1 MMFAGYFGNWFA
13 NYFGDDEDE
22 PAPEPESD
30 FRRVAYGPQPRRD
43 PPRFSPVMA
52 ACMLWVGAQQ
62 SGLSSR
68 NDMTSNTLH
77 GKA

>member
-1 MMFAGYFGNWFA
+1 MSLLVRRHFLRSRPVP
-13 NYFGDDEDE
+13 
-22 PAPEPESD
+22 PAPSQ
-30 FRRVAYGPQPRRD
+30 GPYHGPTPPRRE
-43 PPRFSPVMA
+43 PRMSPVMA

>member
-1 MMFAGYFGNWFA
+1 MASAWGGSWGSAWLNSWGA
-13 NYFGDDEDE
+13 Q
-22 PAPEPESD
+22 AQPEPSPSTG
-30 FRRVAYGPQPRRD
+30 RYHGPPNPPRDDQPRM
-43 PPRFSPVMA
+43 SPVMA